1 MFVEIKN
8 IKSNKKALKSF
19 GNTIGIIFLLVAGFL
34 FFKEKESFIIFI
46 YIAGVFIGSG
56 IIIPIILKPIYL
68 VWMVFA
74 VILGWIM
81 TRIILSLLF
90 YVIITPIGLLLRF
103 FGKDLLGLKIQ
114 VAQRSYWNKR
124 DSKIEKNQ
132 DYKKQY

>member
-68 VWMVFA
+68 VWMVLA